1 MSAAAVNGIIGPMD
15 LAHALRV
22 VDTEVEFSGSSD
34 GVLIDKIKG
43 VHSGV
48 GGHRPLTLGF
58 VLAGHVAGVA

>member
-1 MSAAAVNGIIGPMD
+1 
-15 LAHALRV
+15 